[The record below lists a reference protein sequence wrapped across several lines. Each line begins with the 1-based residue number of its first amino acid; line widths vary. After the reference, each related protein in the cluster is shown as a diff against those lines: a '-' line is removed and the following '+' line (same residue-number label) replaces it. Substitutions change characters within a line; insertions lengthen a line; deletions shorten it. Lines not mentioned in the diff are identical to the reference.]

1 MEESPYY
8 QDEQAWKLDALLLLL
23 LLLLLTLYLK
33 LEKNLHSSAK
43 NLQSYL

>member
-8 QDEQAWKLDALLLLL
+8 QDEQAWKLDALLLL

>member
-8 QDEQAWKLDALLLLL
+8 QDEQAWKLDAL

>member
-23 LLLLLTLYLK
+23 LLTLYLK
-33 LEKNLHSSAK
+33 LEKNFHSSAK

>member
-8 QDEQAWKLDALLLLL
+8 QDEQAWKLDALLL